1 MLMRMWRTGCRH
13 AAGDGAGPVRGGCL
27 PARATGF
34 GPASGVLRPTRS
46 RGFSLLEILLV
57 MGLVAVTGLL
67 AAAAMSGGFERIALQ
82 STARELAAQLR
93 YTRAQ
98 AIITGEPQ
106 RFTLDPA
113 ARAWTAPNGRQ
124 GRIPDALEIE
134 FTGARELQAS
144 AAEGAIVFFADGAA
158 TGGRLRVGLRDAT
171 WQIDVAWL
179 TGEVRL
185 ARGTASP

>member
-1 MLMRMWRTGCRH
+1 MRMRRTGSGRAPVDAGRPGRGRCTPVGTAGVRR
-13 AAGDGAGPVRGGCL
+13 AADAPRR
-27 PARATGF
+27 ARAR
-34 GPASGVLRPTRS
+34 A

-57 MGLVAVTGLL
+57 MGLVAVTGVL

-98 AIITGEPQ
+98 AITTGEPQ

-124 GRIPDALEIE
+124 GRIPDSLDIE

-144 AAEGAIVFFADGAA
+144 AGEGAIVFFADGAA
-158 TGGRLRVGLRDAT
+158 TGGRVQVRLRDAA

-185 ARGTASP
+185 ARGAASR